1 MLNILEKIEK
11 NPNIPTRCFDTAE
24 KSDFIFRKV
33 AGLQG
38 WNIKK
43 SSDNVD
49 MFDHIDYYVEI
60 PDILDKSPY
69 NISIDIKSA
78 KKFMINPF
86 LTLENEWIWIE
97 FKNVNG
103 KEGWLYGKADY
114 IVYVFLNEL
123 WFINRKK
130 LITFIP
136 TKLKDEYVDNKLHAH
151 YKLYKR
157 QNRNDLLTLI
167 NLGDIKNELNP
178 KILKFDIDFDK
189 YFVTVGSV

>member
-60 PDILDKSPY
+60 PNILDKSPY

-86 LTLENEWIWIE
+86 LILENEWIWIE

-114 IVYVFLNEL
+114 IVHLFIYYPILCVSYVNIYHLCLIFFKN
-123 WFINRKK
+123 K
-130 LITFIP
+130 LIYYY
-136 TKLKDEYVDNKLHAH
+136 EH
-151 YKLYKR
+151 
-157 QNRNDLLTLI
+157 
-167 NLGDIKNELNP
+167 
-178 KILKFDIDFDK
+178 
-189 YFVTVGSV
+189 

>member
-1 MLNILEKIEK
+1 LNILEKIEK

-33 AGLQG
+33 ADLQG

-43 SSDNVD
+43 SSDSVD
-49 MFDHIDYYVEI
+49 IFDHIDYWVEI
-60 PDILDKSPY
+60 PDFLDNKPY
-69 NISIDIKSA
+69 NISVDIKSA

-86 LTLENEWIWIE
+86 LILEHEWIWIE

-114 IVYVFLNEL
+114 IVYVFLKEI

-130 LITFIP
+130 LINFIP
-136 TKLKDEYVDNKLHAH
+136 TKLKDEYVDDKIHAH

-157 QNRNDLLTLI
+157 QNRNDLLTLV
-167 NLGDIKNELNP
+167 NLGDIKYELYPN
-178 KILKFDIDFDK
+178 ILKFDIDFDK
-189 YFVTVGSV
+189 